1 MGKSGS
7 PKAWELQSSEH
18 LQDCDIY
25 RVRRDRVRSPRD
37 GSLHD
42 FHVVDA
48 PDGVTVLA
56 LTPDQELVLVEQY
69 RHGTRQL
76 SLETPSGILEEG
88 EDPLDAAL
96 RELEEETG
104 FRAGEPRSLGVLDL
118 NPSWET
124 TRVHVVLATG
134 ARHAGDKNQDPGE
147 DTRVR
152 CLPVAQVREGV
163 REGAIRSATVVAA
176 LHLFWDS
183 GARAGAA
190 TGGP

>member
-1 MGKSGS
+1 MGTSGS
-7 PKAWELQSSEH
+7 PQPWELQSSEH
-18 LQDCDIY
+18 LQDYDVY

-56 LTPDQELVLVEQY
+56 LTPEHELVLVEQY
-69 RHGTRQL
+69 RHGIRQL

-104 FRAGEPRSLGVLDL
+104 FRAEEPRSLGTLDL

-134 ARHAGDKNQDPGE
+134 ARRAGDEDPGE

-152 CLPVAQVREGV
+152 CVATDEVRERV

-176 LHLFWDS
+176 LHLFWAAGGGAGVAT
-183 GARAGAA
+183 GAR
-190 TGGP
+190 